1 MDFAIARRNMVECQL
16 LTNRVTS
23 PQILAAMGEVPRENF
38 VPKQWQAVAYV
49 DEDIP
54 ISEGRKIME
63 PMVLGRML
71 EAVVIQNSD
80 VALVVGCGTGYAA
93 AVIAR
98 MASTVFALEHDRV
111 LSAKAMT
118 ELTNLALDNAVV
130 IEGNIEGGYPDQGPY
145 DVIFLDGSVTK
156 VPVAIIDQLG
166 EGGRLVTVIGTG
178 DRIGSAVLMHRRD
191 NVVSERRL
199 FDASVSALPG
209 FESKRGFVF

>member
-38 VPKQWQAVAYV
+38 VPEQWQAVAYV

-54 ISEGRKIME
+54 ISEGRNIME

-71 EAVVIQNSD
+71 EAVAIQNSD

-98 MASTVFALEHDRV
+98 MASTVFALEHDRM
-111 LSAKAMT
+111 LSSMAMT
-118 ELTNLALDNAVV
+118 ELTNLARDNAVV
-130 IEGNIEGGYPDQGPY
+130 IEGNIEGG
-145 DVIFLDGSVTK
+145 
-156 VPVAIIDQLG
+156 
-166 EGGRLVTVIGTG
+166 
-178 DRIGSAVLMHRRD
+178 
-191 NVVSERRL
+191 
-199 FDASVSALPG
+199 
-209 FESKRGFVF
+209 

>member
-111 LSAKAMT
+111 LR
-118 ELTNLALDNAVV
+118 
-130 IEGNIEGGYPDQGPY
+130 
-145 DVIFLDGSVTK
+145 
-156 VPVAIIDQLG
+156 QLQ
-166 EGGRLVTVIGTG
+166 L
-178 DRIGSAVLMHRRD
+178 
-191 NVVSERRL
+191 
-199 FDASVSALPG
+199 
-209 FESKRGFVF
+209 